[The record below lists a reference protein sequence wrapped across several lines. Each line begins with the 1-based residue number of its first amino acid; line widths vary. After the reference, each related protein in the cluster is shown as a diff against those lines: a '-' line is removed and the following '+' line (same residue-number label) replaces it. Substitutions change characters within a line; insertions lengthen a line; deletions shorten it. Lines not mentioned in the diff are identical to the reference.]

1 VIATLCV
8 GALAVIPSSAATS
21 ARVVLIVKP
30 VEALTDA
37 PVEIRVS
44 GLNAY
49 EAVVL
54 EATTK
59 DARGKT

>member
-1 VIATLCV
+1 
-8 GALAVIPSSAATS
+8 VIPSSAATS